1 MNKPVSSDQDGIAGL
16 LQGVRSFRN
25 REYGDSDALMPRL
38 AGGQQPKAM
47 MIACADSRIDPALI
61 FGTRPGDLFVV
72 RVVANLVPPPD
83 TDGLDSAVLSAVEV
97 GLQTLNIPHLIVC
110 GHSGCAGIKAALDC
124 ALCNVE
130 PDSSQLQD
138 WASVAE
144 PACLEVID
152 EYKELPEEQLARP
165 AEQRSILK
173 SLENLRARPW
183 LREREARGEVTLH
196 GWWFDI
202 PTGNLWIADPQTGIF
217 KPHTPERE

>member
-25 REYGDSDALMPRL
+25 REYGDSDALMPCL

-47 MIACADSRIDPALI
+47 MIACADSRIDPALV
-61 FGTRPGDLFVV
+61 FDARPGDLFVV

-124 ALCNVE
+124 ALCKVE

-183 LREREARGEVTLH
+183 LREREVRGEVTLH

-202 PTGNLWIADPQTGIF
+202 ATGDLWIADPESGKF
-217 KPHTPERE
+217 SAF

>member
-61 FGTRPGDLFVV
+61 FGTRPGDLFMV

-83 TDGLDSAVLSAVEV
+83 TDGLESAVLSAVEV

-110 GHSGCAGIKAALDC
+110 GHSQCAGVRTALNAALGNPVSDAQ
-124 ALCNVE
+124 ALR
-130 PDSSQLQD
+130 D
-138 WASVAE
+138 WARVAD
-144 PACLEVID
+144 PACCEVIA
-152 EYKELPEEQLARP
+152 EHGERVTENLARK
-165 AEQRSILK
+165 AEQRLILD

-183 LREREARGEVTLH
+183 LTDLETRGKLTLH

-202 PTGNLWIADPQTGIF
+202 GTGDIWIADPKSGKF
-217 KPHTPERE
+217 ALA

>member
-110 GHSGCAGIKAALDC
+110 GHSGCAGVRAALDH
-124 ALCNVE
+124 ALGNVE
-130 PDSSQLQD
+130 PDSSCLQD
-138 WASVAE
+138 WTSLAE

-152 EYKELPEEQLARP
+152 ERNGLSTEELTRLV
-165 AEQRSILK
+165 EQRSILK
-173 SLENLRARPW
+173 SLENLRTRPW

-202 PTGNLWIADPQTGIF
+202 PTGNLWIADPESGKF
-217 KPHTPERE
+217 SAF